1 MRAHG
6 LSLILSISL
15 LAASGADA
23 QQASPRGVQP
33 ASQPPVAPARA
44 ASDVN
49 DPARLR
55 ESLERRRDV
64 AESMRARLDEAIAR
78 LDRGEAIDPGLVEGR
93 APFGGPDDNW
103 ADGPRGA
110 RVGRPEGRENPV
122 GRPGEGGDVISNE
135 EIRRLRGFIDENLPL
150 LAERLRASERMDPQ
164 AAQRMITRI
173 APRLREALESRA
185 RSPEVFRIR
194 VVELEQGFQLLELA
208 RRTRRIVETEGAESQ
223 EAMAAM
229 ASFRE
234 HATAHFDTQI
244 RLQRAEVAELE
255 SRLLELRAEI
265 DRRTSQ
271 REAEIDARV
280 EDVLRSSRPDRP
292 QGANRPDRT
301 PPGEGQRRRP
311 GPE

>member
-1 MRAHG
+1 MRAYS
-6 LSLILSISL
+6 LSLMLSIL
-15 LAASGADA
+15 PLTASGADA
-23 QQASPRGVQP
+23 QQASPPGVHP
-33 ASQPPVAPARA
+33 ASQPPVASDRA
-44 ASDVN
+44 TSEVL

-55 ESLERRRDV
+55 VALERRRDL
-64 AESMRARLDEAIAR
+64 AEAMRARLDEAIAR
-78 LDRGEAIDPGLVEGR
+78 LDRGEAIDPDLIDNR
-93 APFGGPDDNW
+93 SPMGGPEEIRG
-103 ADGPRGA
+103 DGPRGPRA
-110 RVGRPEGRENPV
+110 GRPDGREIPG
-122 GRPGEGGDVISNE
+122 GRPGEGGGVSHD
-135 EIRRLRGFIDENLPL
+135 EIQRLRGFIDENLPL

-164 AAQRMITRI
+164 AAQRMIARI

-223 EAMAAM
+223 EAVAAM
-229 ASFRE
+229 ATFRE

-280 EDVLRSSRPDRP
+280 EDVLRYSRPDRP
-292 QGANRPDRT
+292 QGTNRPERT

>member
-1 MRAHG
+1 MRSCG
-6 LSLILSISL
+6 LSLILCISL
-15 LAASGADA
+15 LTASGAGA
-23 QQASPRGVQP
+23 QQGSAGGSEPTPPPRVVP
-33 ASQPPVAPARA
+33 DRA
-44 ASDVN
+44 TSAGL

-55 ESLERRRDV
+55 EALERRRDM
-64 AESMRARLDEAIAR
+64 AEAMRARMDEALNR
-78 LDRGEAIDPGLVEGR
+78 LDRGEAIDPDLIEIR
-93 APFGGPDDNW
+93 PPWGGPNDNW

-122 GRPGEGGDVISNE
+122 GRPGESGGVSQE
-135 EIRRLRGFIDENLPL
+135 EIVRLRGFVDENLPL

-164 AAQRMITRI
+164 AAQRMIARI
-173 APRLREALESRA
+173 APRLREAIESRV

-194 VVELEQGFQLLELA
+194 VAELEQGFQVLELA
-208 RRTRRIVETEGAESQ
+208 RRTRRIVETEGAESE
-223 EAMAAM
+223 EAIAAM
-229 ASFRE
+229 ATFRE
-234 HATAHFDTQI
+234 HATAHYDTQI

-292 QGANRPDRT
+292 PGANRPERT
-301 PPGEGQRRRP
+301 PPGEGARRRS